1 MAGAECE
8 LITALR
14 VWGRSLQRGPR
25 AEPLVRGQ
33 GAKPPLKLKAFC
45 LLQVQVGRKVAHCC
59 YLVNCSNML
68 FEKNIVAF
76 SC

>member
-33 GAKPPLKLKAFC
+33 GAKPPEAESILSFTSASGLPIFVT
-45 LLQVQVGRKVAHCC
+45 L
-59 YLVNCSNML
+59 
-68 FEKNIVAF
+68 
-76 SC
+76 